1 MKLWQ
6 HGYLRGYKRLGTL
19 RDLVFVGFSKKK
31 IYIYISLFPLED
43 IQLSVILLA
52 EFWCKLKLY
61 GACGGGYPSDQ
72 HILARM
78 TGRRSYR
85 G

>member
-19 RDLVFVGFSKKK
+19 RDLVFVGFSKN
-31 IYIYISLFPLED
+31 IYLFPLED

-52 EFWCKLKLY
+52 EFWCKWKNMEL
-61 GACGGGYPSDQ
+61 AGGLPDPP
-72 HILARM
+72 
-78 TGRRSYR
+78 
-85 G
+85 